1 MSTGPVHDWHGDGSE
16 CMCVAISVGPHTW
29 TREHQSDLWFES
41 PGGTYT
47 GTDRG
52 VPLLLGRIE
61 QLETELRLVAGW
73 FMKGDDGGLLIDHG
87 GGWISGV
94 EFPNLSTYIDE
105 VQP

>member
-1 MSTGPVHDWHGDGSE
+1 MSDMWHCRSAVAGREVMVVCEREMMQPQPLPPVLTGSAG
-16 CMCVAISVGPHTW
+16 
-29 TREHQSDLWFES
+29 
-41 PGGTYT
+41 
-47 GTDRG
+47 
-52 VPLLLGRIE
+52 
-61 QLETELRLVAGW
+61 LETELRLVAGW

>member
-1 MSTGPVHDWHGDGSE
+1 MSDLPNRLRSSDGWKVFTAGDGE
-16 CMCVAISVGPHTW
+16 RAFTVDT
-29 TREHQSDLWFES
+29 DLMDEAAD
-41 PGGTYT
+41 Y
-47 GTDRG
+47 
-52 VPLLLGRIE
+52 IE
-61 QLETELRLVAGW
+61 QLQAELRLVAGW